1 MTVIL
6 AFMVLFYVSGDP
18 TERIEEE
25 TVIVATPVREVIE
38 VNSGEST
45 TEATLE
51 AISPPP
57 AEEEATVEEVNAPE
71 PDPAENELLKTAET
85 VAEPIKKKGF
95 TPWME
100 PLALDTY
107 IRAKST
113 GSGKTF
119 WESGHWIT
127 AVEGRWN
134 NGTREFRIAYDEIP
148 EIETWQWRY
157 KVNQSQKEFA
167 TSVTEMVDQGYTL
180 VQTQTF
186 RQPDGEHRYQG
197 VWHRQL
203 ARPTVAGTSAIQ
215 NTVQNTVQ
223 TAIQESPAPA
233 QQVDIAPAA
242 SSPAT
247 VSTESRGLNVNRL
260 TFR

>member
-6 AFMVLFYVSGDP
+6 AFMALFYFSGDP
-18 TERIEEE
+18 TELIEEE

-38 VNSGEST
+38 VNSREITGET
-45 TEATLE
+45 TFE
-51 AISPPP
+51 AISPSS
-57 AEEEATVEEVNAPE
+57 AEEEPTVEEANAPE
-71 PDPAENELLKTAET
+71 PEPAESERLKTAAT
-85 VAEPIKKKGF
+85 VAEPIQKKGF

-107 IRAKST
+107 IRAKSS

-134 NGTREFRIAYDEIP
+134 DGTREFRIAYDEIP

-203 ARPTVAGTSAIQ
+203 ARPTVAETTAI
-215 NTVQNTVQ
+215 QNTVQ

-233 QQVDIAPAA
+233 QQADIAPAA
-242 SSPAT
+242 SSTAT
-247 VSTESRGLNVNRL
+247 VSSESRGLNVNRL